1 MPRWERSR
9 SLARTDS
16 TLRSV
21 MGGLSGGGDEG
32 AYFSG
37 QGLCRL
43 NVRLAAACNRLT
55 SRKSRSSPRTL
66 RDRKSVGKG
75 KSVPVRVD
83 LGGRR
88 GMKKKTHEKTKAHMH
103 KVQKQGYPMVLE
115 Y

>member
-55 SRKSRSSPRTL
+55 SRQSRSSPRTL
-66 RDRKSVGKG
+66 RASRHQIGRASRRERVCQYVETSV
-75 KSVPVRVD
+75 VAAY
-83 LGGRR
+83 L
-88 GMKKKTHEKTKAHMH
+88 KKKNKEK
-103 KVQKQGYPMVLE
+103 V
-115 Y
+115 

>member
-43 NVRLAAACNRLT
+43 NVRLAEACNRLT
-55 SRKSRSSPRTL
+55 SRNSRSSPRTHHASRHL
-66 RDRKSVGKG
+66 VTLPRTSDVRRVGTEFVWPVN
-75 KSVPVRVD
+75 VPS
-83 LGGRR
+83 
-88 GMKKKTHEKTKAHMH
+88 
-103 KVQKQGYPMVLE
+103 YP
-115 Y
+115 